1 MSTLTL
7 KKLKDLWKRQQTDG
21 SIVDKKSEEYQRAEC
36 IFRTLADLKPIDLW
50 GEAAPRGIH
59 DGGYTA
65 VLGTYTQ
72 QTDGILERQKLLS
85 DIYQICPGLDHKP
98 SASFAIMSGTQ
109 TNDWENANAGA
120 DYTALPRS
128 YFLSYNHPVTVAK
141 YLTDD
146 SFCPESWGWNNGNSG
161 DTCVNRFP
169 MKYLWMLKTKSV
181 IPILSLQSFYNLEQ
195 VFVEIDPKFEEIFN
209 FFHTPHQDR
218 WEQSL
223 DDFRKQWQGISDML
237 CDKVFEVE
245 QLNEDDREEFAKFMF
260 YVSLTDNI
268 SKDAKTMLEH
278 GNHAIILYGPPGTGK
293 TYRAKQIACQIL
305 GIEFDPKNEPTFK
318 IVPPQANGVTYNY
331 TINDESPDQGSNGMY
346 QVIQFH
352 PNYSYQ
358 DFIGGI
364 FPNTTGNGQIVYEK
378 KEGIFQILC
387 KLAEKN
393 KEKKFI
399 LIIDEINRA
408 NLSAVFG
415 ELMYCLEYR
424 NTQVEIP
431 LFGSFSIPD
440 NVYIIGT
447 MNNTDKSLIGFD
459 LALRRRFGFIKVMP
473 DMCVLDS
480 LDLDCPAVLRKK
492 AEDLNERLI
501 TDLGLSKDKQIGHA
515 YFMKIK
521 EFATEVNEKTPAEQA
536 AVDEPHGYKL
546 TVYAL
551 EQLWD
556 YHISPLLEEY
566 LGMEFED
573 KEGKINDIKK
583 AFISQWEVES

>member
-1 MSTLTL
+1 MAILQL
-7 KKLKDLWKRQQTDG
+7 QKLKDLWGRHPEIIDEESHEYKRA
-21 SIVDKKSEEYQRAEC
+21 KA
-36 IFRTLADLKPIDLW
+36 IFRALDKLDEMKPINPW
-50 GEAAPRGIH
+50 GEAKPHGPD
-59 DGGYTA
+59 DGARKA
-65 VLGTYTQ
+65 VRSDYDE
-72 QTDGILERQKLLS
+72 QTGNDNLRKAILSNVYK
-85 DIYQICPGLDHKP
+85 ICPGLLSDETKNALFFLTSNIPNNDFEGKGISPGRP
-98 SASFAIMSGTQ
+98 SYMQ
-109 TNDWENANAGA
+109 
-120 DYTALPRS
+120 S
-128 YFLSYNHPVTVAK
+128 YFLSWNHPSAVAQ
-141 YLTDD
+141 YLAGCIDNVEWKWWRKGQDD
-146 SFCPESWGWNNGNSG
+146 NICH
-161 DTCVNRFP
+161 NRFP
-169 MKYLWMLKTKSV
+169 MKYLWMLKTKDV

-195 VFVEIDPKFEEIFN
+195 VFLDLEPNFKEQFN
-209 FFHTPHQDR
+209 YFANHPDR
-218 WEQSL
+218 WEQPL
-223 DDFRKQWQGISDML
+223 EDFEERWTELSKKL
-237 CDKVFEVE
+237 CGKLEIDLEKDN
-245 QLNEDDREEFAKFMF
+245 QREEFAKFMF

-293 TYRAKQIACQIL
+293 TYRAKQIACQML
-305 GIEFDPKNEPTFK
+305 GIEFDPKNEPMFR
-318 IVPPQANGVTYNY
+318 ISSGENGYNY
-331 TINDESPDQGSNGMY
+331 TINGESPDQDSKGMY

-364 FPNTTGNGQIVYEK
+364 FPNTDNGQIVYEK

-393 KEKKFI
+393 KGNRKKFI

-424 NTQVEIP
+424 NRKVEIP

-459 LALRRRFGFIKVMP
+459 LALRRRFGFVKVMP
-473 DMCVLDS
+473 EMRVLDT
-480 LDLDCPAVLRKK
+480 LDLDYSAVLKEK
-492 AEDLNERLI
+492 AEDLNKKLI
-501 TDLGLSKDKQIGHA
+501 GQLKLSKDKQIGHA

-521 EFATEVNEKTPAEQA
+521 EFATKIDKEDSPESADGSCEY
-536 AVDEPHGYKL
+536 EYKL
-546 TVYAL
+546 TPYAL

-573 KEGKINDIKK
+573 KEEDIKK
-583 AFISQWEVES
+583 IKDAFIAQWEVEN